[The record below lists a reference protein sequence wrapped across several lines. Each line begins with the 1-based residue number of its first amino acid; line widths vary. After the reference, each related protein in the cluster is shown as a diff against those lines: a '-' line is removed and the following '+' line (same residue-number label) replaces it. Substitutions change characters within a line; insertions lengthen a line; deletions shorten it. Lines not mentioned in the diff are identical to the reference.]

1 MADFTDQFTY
11 GVRKIQATLEAR
23 KPIVSFFRNR
33 YFSGLLE
40 SENETVSVEVRRRG
54 TVLLPSVRRT
64 DSALNVGAIAP
75 HTVHTYTPPYFF
87 YEATGTIGEA
97 SRRVFGEP
105 VEAPYSKAQR
115 MVQIMAEKIDLGIRE
130 SLTMNEEAQCAQI
143 IKTGKV
149 TPKAMAADGT
159 LYDAAEIDFGV
170 DSALV
175 GGAVSTKWTDSNDIL
190 AELQNYAFLLFG
202 KTGKMPTEMILGKT
216 ALATL
221 LGNKKFIAALD
232 NRRIEGNNIRAQA
245 YAGFPGVA
253 YNGTVNVPMVGD
265 IAILSYV
272 NGYAY
277 NGDASET
284 PMIDDKGC
292 LLTYPD
298 WGTMGYA
305 GLYDKVSGMPGMVA
319 GKTLLHAVEGDVR
332 NHFAYSAYVQSA
344 PLAIP
349 TQLDAWFY
357 KTVVA

>member
-33 YFSGLLE
+33 YFSGVLE

-64 DSALNVGAIAP
+64 DSPLNVGAIAP

-87 YEATGTIGEA
+87 YEATGTISEA
-97 SRRVFGEP
+97 NKRVFGEP

-130 SLTMNEEAQCAQI
+130 SLIMNEEAQCAQI

-149 TPKAMAADGT
+149 SPKAMAADGT
-159 LYDAAEIDFGV
+159 LYNAPEIDFGV
-170 DSALV
+170 DSDLV
-175 GGAVSTKWTDSNDIL
+175 GGAVDTKWSTSNDIL
-190 AELQNYAFLLFG
+190 SEIRDYCFLVFG
-202 KTGKMPTEMILGKT
+202 KSGKMPTEMILGKT
-216 ALATL
+216 ALSTL
-221 LGNKKFIAALD
+221 LGNSKFIAALE
-232 NRRIEGNNIRAQA
+232 NRRVLGNEVYAQA
-245 YAGFPGVA
+245 FAGFPGVA

-277 NGDASET
+277 NGDDAET

-292 LLTYPD
+292 LLTSPG

-319 GKTLLHAVEGDVR
+319 GKTLLHAIEGDVR

-344 PLAIP
+344 PLAMP